1 VNRDERGDAEE
12 GHTRDETEQTASHE
26 EETGETDDAP
36 MMIDAHVSLARTPR
50 TPYFPLLA

>member
-12 GHTRDETEQTASHE
+12 GHTQDETEQTASHE

-36 MMIDAHVSLARTPR
+36 MMIDAHVSLAWTPR